1 MKTEYEIRILEI
13 DKEKMIKKLEEL
25 GAKRKG
31 EFNQKRYVY
40 DLKPADEN
48 KWIRL
53 RTNGKDTTLTYKS
66 VEEDTLD
73 GTKEI
78 EIKVD
83 NFNLA
88 NEFLNKLGFIAR
100 NYQENNRIQ
109 YVLDDVE
116 IDIDT
121 WPKIP
126 TYLEIEGGSEEE
138 VMNIVKLLGFNE
150 SDVTAKDVE
159 NIYLDYGIDLKEINE
174 LKLEEERK

>member
-13 DKEKMIKKLEEL
+13 DKEKMIEKLEGL
-25 GAKRKG
+25 GAKKIG

-40 DLKPADEN
+40 DLKPAKEN

-53 RTNGKDTTLTYKS
+53 RTNGYDTTLTYKS
-66 VEEDTLD
+66 IEADTID
-73 GTKEI
+73 GTKEV
-78 EIKVD
+78 EIQVND
-83 NFNLA
+83 FNTT
-88 NEFLNKLGFIAR
+88 NEFLNRIGFIAR

-126 TYLEIEGGSEEE
+126 TYLEIEGKSKKE
-138 VMNIVKLLGFNE
+138 VDDMVKKLNL
-150 SDVTAKDVE
+150 E
-159 NIYLDYGIDLKEINE
+159 NSKITFLNCNSIYKEIYNIDISKIKE
-174 LKLEEERK
+174 LKF